1 MNDSSNVT
9 IKLPPQLKD
18 RRISPTFHTNL
29 VWPYVK
35 NNNILFPKREANLYY
50 DFGNN
55 DEQEW
60 FINKILAH
68 KWTNNNLQVQSN
80 WMLGDVTWEPID
92 SCKKLEA
99 LDTYLELRG
108 VTHPRYL
115 LLHMQDNWKGE
126 IHVILFG
133 STKFQ
138 IVQLLKLHSCLHK

>member
-1 MNDSSNVT
+1 M
-9 IKLPPQLKD
+9 
-18 RRISPTFHTNL
+18 
-29 VWPYVK
+29 WPYVK
-35 NNNILFPKREANLYY
+35 NNDVLFPKREAKLYD

-60 FINKILAH
+60 FIDEILAH
-68 KWTNNNLQVQSN
+68 KWTNNDLELQVK

-108 VTHPRYL
+108 VTHPWNL
-115 LLHMQDNWKGE
+115 LQHVQDNWSCE

-133 STKFQ
+133 STEFQ
-138 IVQLLKLHSCLHK
+138 IMQYL